1 MSCFELAFHMYICS
15 YRLVVLSLRA
25 QSLLNLK
32 LYKMKRHELKD
43 YQKTIQ
49 DVLANSEDEQA
60 SAEHG
65 QNRTEQ
71 MSTPSPAGSE
81 GSNASRVTNP
91 PLAIQDKNDINFPIF
106 QSSDYYSSGENRLP
120 GGVLTPPTAGPVCLS
135 IPRNVM
141 QNQYKFCSYLS
152 QCHELWEQADLFV
165 ARGEGK
171 GRGTCEGE

>member
-1 MSCFELAFHMYICS
+1 MPCFELAHDFYKCLF
-15 YRLVVLSLRA
+15 RLVVLSLRA

-43 YQKTIQ
+43 YQKAIQ

-81 GSNASRVTNP
+81 GSNDCCAAARGPGRAAVAQEQVLAHVRALAHSLA
-91 PLAIQDKNDINFPIF
+91 PLALRSWIW
-106 QSSDYYSSGENRLP
+106 LATH
-120 GGVLTPPTAGPVCLS
+120 LAACT
-135 IPRNVM
+135 
-141 QNQYKFCSYLS
+141 
-152 QCHELWEQADLFV
+152 
-165 ARGEGK
+165 
-171 GRGTCEGE
+171 

>member
-1 MSCFELAFHMYICS
+1 MMFSVCGSRTELMGDKTTAYNLYQQTLSIIKFVMKLTNPSRNSSQDVDTRYAT
-15 YRLVVLSLRA
+15 YRLLESISMFISSLVVLSLRA

-60 SAEHG
+60 GAEHA

-81 GSNASRVTNP
+81 GSNASRV
-91 PLAIQDKNDINFPIF
+91 
-106 QSSDYYSSGENRLP
+106 R
-120 GGVLTPPTAGPVCLS
+120 
-135 IPRNVM
+135 VM
-141 QNQYKFCSYLS
+141 IMIMMTMIM
-152 QCHELWEQADLFV
+152 E
-165 ARGEGK
+165 
-171 GRGTCEGE
+171 

>member
-1 MSCFELAFHMYICS
+1 M
-15 YRLVVLSLRA
+15 LSLRA

-43 YQKTIQ
+43 YQKAIQ

-81 GSNASRVTNP
+81 GSNASRVSLHLRHYSGHRMLSRYSP
-91 PLAIQDKNDINFPIF
+91 F
-106 QSSDYYSSGENRLP
+106 QSSDYYSSGENRL
-120 GGVLTPPTAGPVCLS
+120 GGVLTPPTSGPVCLS

-165 ARGEGK
+165 AKGEGK